1 MTANQFY
8 TQEEI
13 EGRQSISTLVFHG
26 FRPLGEGT
34 LKELTRHGIR
44 RIELLES
51 REQYDMGDM
60 HSMQVVGRMLAD
72 CGIEVAA
79 YHCHRTSFADVE
91 TEEQRQDR
99 VDLCRRQIDTM
110 LELGGRLWGSHAG
123 PADAVVAKSYEELA
137 RHVEGTEATVAV
149 ENFTSEG
156 VSVEDRVVFLDAL
169 DHPQVGMILD
179 IGHVRDAEGTNP
191 MTLAGGPTRIL
202 GLCGHRLR
210 HLHLHGFK
218 DGRDHHPPLVEG
230 DGIQWVELFEELR
243 VVDYSGVFNFEPS
256 GDPVHA
262 GALDYTSRAPRR
274 IVEMAAEQG

>member
-1 MTANQFY
+1 MKAKHFY
-8 TQEEI
+8 TREEI
-13 EGRQSISTLVFHG
+13 EARQSISTLVFNG
-26 FRPLGEGT
+26 FRPLGEGA
-34 LKELTRHGIR
+34 LKELSRHGIR

-51 REQYDMGDM
+51 REQYDMGDQR
-60 HSMQVVGRMLAD
+60 SMEVVGQMLAN

-79 YHCHRTSFADVE
+79 YHCHRTSFGEIE
-91 TEEQRQDR
+91 TEEQRQER

-110 LELGGRLWGSHAG
+110 LELGGRLWGCHAG
-123 PADAVVAKSYEELA
+123 PADDIMVKSYEELS
-137 RHVEGTEATVAV
+137 RHVEGTEATIAV
-149 ENFTSEG
+149 ENFSREG
-156 VSVEDRVVFLDAL
+156 VSVEDRVAFLDEM

-179 IGHVRDAEGTNP
+179 IGHVRDADGANP

-218 DGRDHHPPLVEG
+218 DSRDHHPPLVEG
-230 DGIQWVELFEELR
+230 DGIQWVELFEKLR
-243 VVDYSGVFNFEPS
+243 AVDYPGDFNFEPS

-274 IVEMAAEQG
+274 IVEMATGQE